1 MLIRRFHQTYQQ
13 NRLLAIHYCLCL
25 SLWSSYSSIASNAS
39 RPFFPTTM
47 CDYTQVQYKCTHVRY
62 VVKAWCTKY
71 QQTHVRCPANVTAVE
86 YRLNENC
93 GDCRR

>member
-1 MLIRRFHQTYQQ
+1 
-13 NRLLAIHYCLCL
+13 
-25 SLWSSYSSIASNAS
+25 
-39 RPFFPTTM
+39 M

-71 QQTHVRCPANVTAVE
+71 QQTHVRCPANVTAVYEEYPFLMIAQHADILARE

-93 GDCRR
+93 GSLIHDPNSHYDMHSNNIQRRL